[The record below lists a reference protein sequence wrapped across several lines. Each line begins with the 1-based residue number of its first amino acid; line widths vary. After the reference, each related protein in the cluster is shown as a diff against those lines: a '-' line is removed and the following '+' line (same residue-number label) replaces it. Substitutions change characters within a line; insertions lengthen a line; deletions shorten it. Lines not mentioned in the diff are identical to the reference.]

1 MSENGDVDFLPP
13 MARRASAISRSGHAG
28 QRHRSNSPPM
38 NPTLFVNLPRRLLAD
53 PAASVKDAE
62 ENHDVARANA
72 VVVENLAGPL
82 KTLLPYRPGS

>member
-1 MSENGDVDFLPP
+1 
-13 MARRASAISRSGHAG
+13 
-28 QRHRSNSPPM
+28 M